1 MQVTVETGE
10 GLARQ
15 MTVELPPEE
24 IEQQIDQRLREV
36 ARNARLPGFRPGKV
50 PLRVLRQRFGDSV
63 RAEVFGEMIKATFS
77 EAIAKA
83 DLRPAGIP
91 EFEADIDQSARRY
104 AYIAKFEV
112 LPQIVLNSLK
122 DQTIKRP
129 IVEVHESD
137 LDAMIERLRKQRMT
151 WTQVERPAA
160 IGDRVI
166 ISFKGTIDGEA
177 FPGGSAENR
186 PLELGSGLMVPGFEE
201 QLVGAVASD
210 ERSVEVTFPS
220 DYHAPSLAGK
230 QALFAVSI
238 VDVAEPVLPEI
249 DADFIRGFG
258 IEDGNLDAFRA
269 DVRRNMER
277 ELKQRVDS
285 SLKNQVMDALIKAN
299 PLDLPAALVAEEVKV
314 LKEQMRQATSGTT
327 VELPDELFADAAK
340 RRVAL
345 GLVIAEIVKQHDI
358 APVPDRVRATI
369 EEMASSYETPQ
380 DMIDHYY
387 ADRQRLASVESLV
400 LEEMVVERML
410 EDADVQDEPMT
421 FEALTETPGAA

>member
-1 MQVTVETGE
+1 VE
-10 GLARQ
+10 
-15 MTVELPPEE
+15 
-24 IEQQIDQRLREV
+24 
-36 ARNARLPGFRPGKV
+36 
-50 PLRVLRQRFGDSV
+50 
-63 RAEVFGEMIKATFS
+63 
-77 EAIAKA
+77 
-83 DLRPAGIP
+83 
-91 EFEADIDQSARRY
+91 
-104 AYIAKFEV
+104 
-112 LPQIVLNSLK
+112 
-122 DQTIKRP
+122 
-129 IVEVHESD
+129 
-137 LDAMIERLRKQRMT
+137 
-151 WTQVERPAA
+151 
-160 IGDRVI
+160 
-166 ISFKGTIDGEA
+166 
-177 FPGGSAENR
+177 
-186 PLELGSGLMVPGFEE
+186 
-201 QLVGAVASD
+201 
-210 ERSVEVTFPS
+210 
-220 DYHAPSLAGK
+220 
-230 QALFAVSI
+230 
-238 VDVAEPVLPEI
+238 VAEPVLPEI

-258 IEDGNLDAFRA
+258 IEDGDLDAFRA

-314 LKEQMRQATSGTT
+314 LKEQMRQATSGAT

-345 GLVIAEIVKQHDI
+345 GLIIAEIVKQHDI

-410 EDADVQDEPMT
+410 EEADVQDEPMT